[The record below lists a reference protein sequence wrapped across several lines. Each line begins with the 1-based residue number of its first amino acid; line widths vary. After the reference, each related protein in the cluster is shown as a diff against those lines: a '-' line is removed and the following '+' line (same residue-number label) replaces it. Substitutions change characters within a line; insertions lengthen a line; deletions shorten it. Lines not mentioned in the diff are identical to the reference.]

1 MFYQSNDEFQIKIMF
16 ERNIV
21 FERNIAW
28 IFVRGCHG
36 LIIRHEKLVIM
47 RCLKGAK

>member
-21 FERNIAW
+21 W
-28 IFVRGCHG
+28 ISFAAV
-36 LIIRHEKLVIM
+36 KD
-47 RCLKGAK
+47 

>member
-21 FERNIAW
+21 SISFAA
-28 IFVRGCHG
+28 V
-36 LIIRHEKLVIM
+36 KD
-47 RCLKGAK
+47 